1 MSLTPSSSTNRCP
14 TCCDTKG
21 NCRHHHEEGK
31 HLCMTFA
38 DIRLGEVV
46 NGYKCTAHF
55 DLWAAFAIDNSQQ
68 WTEEQRE
75 KWHSEQRRKRNRQAK
90 QHQEFLLGLLPI
102 EQRSQQYR
110 HIASKLPLKQH
121 HQVSLKE
128 LRGLSDDEIDFA
140 YHQGWIRSWEPGL
153 QVDEVSPRLAG
164 VNPTS
169 IIPYLLGVE
178 GISIAATDGQGH
190 ILGHQIASDDRDSFP
205 KYTWLSSKARGG
217 NSPHLPNGE
226 LPLFIWRHPE
236 ATEINQT
243 WLVEGGLKS
252 LIVALKL
259 WFRQN
264 RTDIQ
269 VIGASGA
276 NFNSSLETI
285 KEALAVQTS
294 KQVVLCPD
302 AGSISNQNISKN
314 YEKIID
320 ELLTDY
326 SVSISWWGQITKEHA
341 DIDELSTQKYSSIE
355 YISVERFVSLCQ
367 KYGGI
372 KPEKNVSQ
380 LDFNERV
387 AEVQKKLHTLSY
399 AADIECDPHQKY
411 LPDLVDKIPHQ
422 GIVLLHAPMGSGKSV
437 QIDKIKQYLCG
448 GGYWEERPISNQI
461 SLIPDKQFVLP
472 PTERIWHEGKKMRF
486 LSINARI
493 ALGREQAIRWH
504 FTWIEDADLDQSQSF
519 EHDGETIQT
528 ATVLETIDE
537 IGLCWDSLGKLFER
551 DWSNTLVIIDEL
563 ELGLNHV
570 ATSSTCRDRRSKILY
585 TLEKKLK
592 ECLEG
597 GGLVIG
603 ADANLTD
610 SSYEYLTRVAPG
622 HIPFI
627 VKHNYIRPDSD
638 KWDISFYTGKRDEI
652 LSQIENW
659 LSSSDCEPIA
669 VAIDNQSEAE
679 GLANSLVK
687 KYPWLKGEIGGLIR
701 IDSKITQTDFGQNFV
716 KRPNESIE
724 RYQPKILIYT
734 PSLGVGCSIDIDY
747 FSYVF
752 GLFFG
757 NLEPSQARQMLAR
770 VRKPIPRIM
779 WCKDRASNTESE
791 SSSFLPSEIKRR
803 MFEYNDTTTSLIE
816 IALELAKD
824 RTENLD
830 SDREIL
836 PNLVE
841 VLQGMMGKDG
851 SWDNPHVDL
860 YCNQLAKRNFS
871 LSQLAIQL
879 RQELIDEGHN
889 VTDYAADE
897 KTSAGDNVRAS
908 KEEIKQHKA
917 SMTAHAADITLDE
930 AKDINRKPNPTDEEK
945 YAATK
950 AFLKEE
956 LPEVELTSDF
966 LYKAVYADNRRWLN
980 QVKLFWM
987 CLNID
992 ATKEIDKKHWKH
1004 KLKQFADGVAY
1015 LPDVKTYSG
1024 KVDIINKI
1032 GIFEVIRLDDF
1043 EHEYSEKDSS
1053 IKEWFTQ
1060 KVLRHKKLI
1069 KNAFGITV
1077 SENTQIIKF
1086 INKLLGKVGLKL
1098 KRSRKDTDNIT
1109 YYKLNEELVL
1119 DVDRLAVL
1127 EALTRRWE
1135 LQLTTTVQS
1144 EVISQEP
1151 SATQPDTSDHEVI
1164 QVENEWLQPG
1174 AIEEV
1179 AADLAACEDSETLQ
1193 LIRQTE
1199 IPDYVLKAAAKTLP
1213 VSTQNQIRRWVLEQN
1228 QSMRE
1233 AS

>member
-1 MSLTPSSSTNRCP
+1 MKDFSLFRRGECPICFGASKSCRQSNTTGLIFCRDTAANPTNHVYRGE
-14 TCCDTKG
+14 DTWG
-21 NCRHHHEEGK
+21 FG
-31 HLCMTFA
+31 
-38 DIRLGEVV
+38 
-46 NGYKCTAHF
+46 
-55 DLWAAFAIDNSQQ
+55 LWQPITDQIAF
-68 WTEEQRE
+68 
-75 KWHSEQRRKRNRQAK
+75 SEQASEERKARR
-90 QHQEFLLGLLPI
+90 QEFLEAESRRRQQLLA
-102 EQRSQQYR
+102 QQLPAVERDQWYR
-110 HIASKLPLKQH
+110 KLLDQL
-121 HQVSLKE
+121 VL
-128 LRGLSDDEIDFA
+128 
-140 YHQGWIRSWEPGL
+140 
-153 QVDEVSPRLAG
+153 
-164 VNPTS
+164 
-169 IIPYLLGVE
+169 
-178 GISIAATDGQGH
+178 TDGDRSNLLQRGFT
-190 ILGHQIASDDRDSFP
+190 LEQITRDSYRSVTKFEKIGTGYP
-205 KYTWLSSKARGG
+205 INLPGILARGFGG
-217 NSPHLPNGE
+217 NQILNVGGDGILCPIRDQNGLIVSCQLRLHDGIDGRYRWLTSATQTNPDGATSHLNGE
-226 LPLFIWRHPE
+226 LPLGVFEPDHFEGDSIWMTEGTGIKPSLTRHKLRVPVVGAAAGRFDKSPE
-236 ATEINQT
+236 TAKAAVEYLCTKYQT
-243 WLVEGGLKS
+243 KTLTFA
-252 LIVALKL
+252 I
-259 WFRQN
+259 
-264 RTDIQ
+264 
-269 VIGASGA
+269 
-276 NFNSSLETI
+276 
-285 KEALAVQTS
+285 
-294 KQVVLCPD
+294 D
-302 AGSISNQNISKN
+302 AGDVVNESGVPERWFSQFEFFQELG
-314 YEKIID
+314 YECR
-320 ELLTDY
+320 
-326 SVSISWWGQITKEHA
+326 VAWWGQITKEHA
-341 DIDELSTQKYSSIE
+341 DIDELSTEKYPFIE

-372 KPEKNVSQ
+372 KPEKNISHQ

-387 AEVQKKLHTLSY
+387 AEVQRKLHTLSY

-448 GGYWEERPISNQI
+448 GGYWEERPISINNQL

-519 EHDGETIQT
+519 EHNGEIIQT
-528 ATVLETIDE
+528 ATVLESIDE
-537 IGLCWDSLGKLFER
+537 IGLCWDSLFKLFER

-585 TLEKKLK
+585 TIEKKLK

-610 SSYEYLTRVAPG
+610 SSYEYLTGVVPG

-659 LSSSDCEPIA
+659 LSNRDCKPIA

-687 KYPWLKGEIGGLIR
+687 KYPWLKEEIGGLIR

-770 VRKPIPRIM
+770 VRKPIPRIV
-779 WCKDRASNTESE
+779 WSKDRASNTESE

-816 IALELAKD
+816 IALQLAKD

-917 SMTAHAADITLDE
+917 SMTAHAPDITLDE
-930 AKDINRKPNPTDEEK
+930 AKDINRKPNPTESEE

-966 LYKAVYADNRRWLN
+966 LYKAVYADHRRWLN

-987 CLNID
+987 CFNID
-992 ATKEIDKKHWKH
+992 ATKELDKKHWKY

-1032 GIFEVIRLDDF
+1032 GIFEIIGLDDF
-1043 EHEYSEKDSS
+1043 EQEYSEKDSS
-1053 IKEWFTQ
+1053 VKEWFTQ

-1086 INKLLGKVGLKL
+1086 INKLLVRVGLKL
-1098 KRSRKDTDNIT
+1098 ERSRKDTDNIT

-1119 DVDRLAVL
+1119 DADRVAVL

-1135 LQLTTTVQS
+1135 LQLTPTVQS
-1144 EVISQEP
+1144 EAISQEP
-1151 SATQPDTSDHEVI
+1151 SATQPDISDHEVI

-1179 AADLAACEDSETLQ
+1179 AADLAKCEDSETLQ

-1199 IPDYVLKAAAKTLP
+1199 IPGYVLTAAAKILP
-1213 VSTQNQIRRWVLEQN
+1213 TSTQDKIRRWVLEQN
-1228 QSMRE
+1228 QNMAI